1 MRTYYSF
8 AEYQDAAALI
18 KSKISVTPEIGL
30 VLGSGLGQLA
40 DEVEGA
46 EPGTP
51 PVYIKYKDIP
61 GWPVSTVYGHKGRL
75 VIGKLG
81 GRNVVVQQGRSHFY
95 EGYSLLEVT
104 FAVRVMKLL
113 GVKSLVVTNAAGG
126 VNVFFHPGDVMLIKD
141 HIAFAGM
148 AGNNPLCGP
157 NMDEFGIRFPDMS
170 QAYDREYEKLAMT
183 AALKNGIVLREGTY
197 IWLSGPS
204 FETPAEVR
212 MLRAMGVD
220 AVGMS
225 TVPEVIVARHCG
237 MRVLGFSGITNKN
250 SDNGEVQT
258 NHEEV
263 LEAANIIGPKIITI
277 LKEILP
283 QM

>member
-1 MRTYYSF
+1 MRTYSF
-8 AEYQDAAALI
+8 AEYQNAADLI
-18 KSKISVTPEIGL
+18 KRKIKITPEIGL

-46 EPGTP
+46 EPGMP
-51 PVYIKYKDIP
+51 PVIIDYKEIP
-61 GWPVSTVYGHKGRL
+61 GWPLSTVFGHKGRL

-81 GRNVVVQQGRSHFY
+81 GRNVIVQQGRTHFY
-95 EGYSLLEVT
+95 EGYSLHEVT

-113 GVKSLVVTNAAGG
+113 GVNTLVVTNAAGG
-126 VNVFFHPGDVMLIKD
+126 VNVFFHAGDIMLITD

-148 AGNNPLCGP
+148 GGNNPLCGP
-157 NMDEFGIRFPDMS
+157 NMEEFGIRFPDMS
-170 QAYDREYEKLAMT
+170 QAYDREYCRMAK
-183 AALKNGIVLREGTY
+183 AAAVRHNIDLKEGTY

-212 MLRAMGVD
+212 MMRSWGVD

-225 TVPEVIVARHCG
+225 TVPEVIIARHCG

-250 SDNGEVQT
+250 SDNGEAQT

-277 LKEILP
+277 LKDILP
-283 QM
+283 DL

>member
-1 MRTYYSF
+1 MRTYTF
-8 AEYQDAAALI
+8 EEYQAAADLI
-18 KSKISVTPEIGL
+18 KSKISIEPEIGL

-46 EPGTP
+46 EPGSA
-51 PVYIKYKDIP
+51 PVIIDYKDIP
-61 GWPVSTVYGHKGRL
+61 GWPLSTVFGHKGRL

-81 GRNVVVQQGRSHFY
+81 GRNVIVQQGRNHFY
-95 EGYSLLEVT
+95 EGYSLQQVT

-113 GVKSLVVTNAAGG
+113 GVKSLVLTNAAGG
-126 VNVFFHPGDVMLIKD
+126 VNVFFHPGDVMLITD
-141 HIAFAGM
+141 HIGFVGM

-157 NMDEFGIRFPDMS
+157 NMEEFGIRFPDMS
-170 QAYDREYEKLAMT
+170 QAYDREYGKMAKE
-183 AALKNGIVLREGTY
+183 AALKHDIDLKEGVY
-197 IWLSGPS
+197 FWISGPS

-212 MLRAMGVD
+212 MLRSWGVD

-225 TVPEVIVARHCG
+225 TAPEVIIARHCG
-237 MRVLGFSGITNKN
+237 IRVVGFSGITNKN
-250 SDNGEVQT
+250 SDNGEAQT

-263 LEAANIIGPKIITI
+263 LEAANIIGPKIIAI

-283 QM
+283 KM

>member
-1 MRTYYSF
+1 MRTYSF
-8 AEYQDAAALI
+8 AEYQDAADMI
-18 KSKISVTPEIGL
+18 RSKISFDPEIGL
-30 VLGSGLGQLA
+30 VLGSGLGHLA
-40 DEVEGA
+40 DEVTGP
-46 EPGTP
+46 EPGTN
-51 PVYIKYKDIP
+51 PVIIKYKNIP
-61 GWPVSTVYGHKGRL
+61 GWPVSTVFGHKGQL

-81 GRNVVVQQGRSHFY
+81 GRNVVVQQGRTHFY
-95 EGYSLLEVT
+95 EGYSLHEVT

-113 GVKSLVVTNAAGG
+113 GVKTLVVTNAAGG
-126 VNVFFHPGDVMLIKD
+126 VNVFFHPGDIMLITD
-141 HIAFAGM
+141 HIGFAGM

-170 QAYDREYEKLAMT
+170 QAYDREYGKMAR
-183 AALKNGIVLREGTY
+183 AAAVKHDIVMREGVY
-197 IWLSGPS
+197 AWLSGPS

-212 MLRAMGVD
+212 MLRICGAD

-277 LKEILP
+277 LKDILP
-283 QM
+283 EL

>member
-1 MRTYYSF
+1 MRTYTF
-8 AEYQDAAALI
+8 AEYQAAADVIMSRITI
-18 KSKISVTPEIGL
+18 KPEIGL

-46 EPGTP
+46 EPGSA
-51 PVYIKYKDIP
+51 PVIIDYKDIP
-61 GWPVSTVYGHKGRL
+61 GWPLSTVPGHKGRL

-81 GRNVVVQQGRSHFY
+81 GRNVVVQQGRNHFY
-95 EGYSLLEVT
+95 EGYSIQQVT

-113 GVKSLVVTNAAGG
+113 GVESLVLTNAAGG
-126 VNVFFHPGDVMLIKD
+126 LNVFYHPGDIMLITD
-141 HIAFAGM
+141 HIGLPGM

-157 NMDEFGIRFPDMS
+157 NMEEFGIRFIDMS
-170 QAYDREYEKLAMT
+170 QAYDREYGKLAKE
-183 AALKNGIVLREGTY
+183 AAMKNGIQLHSGVY
-197 IWLSGPS
+197 VWLSGPS

-212 MLRAMGVD
+212 FLRAVGAD

-237 MRVLGFSGITNKN
+237 MRVIGFSGITNKN

-263 LEAANIIGPKIITI
+263 LESANVIGPKIITI

-283 QM
+283 RM

>member
-1 MRTYYSF
+1 MPPQRTQRVRF
-8 AEYQDAAALI
+8 
-18 KSKISVTPEIGL
+18 
-30 VLGSGLGQLA
+30 
-40 DEVEGA
+40 
-46 EPGTP
+46 EPGSA
-51 PVYIKYKDIP
+51 PVIIDYKDIP
-61 GWPVSTVYGHKGRL
+61 GWPASTVFGHKGRL

-81 GRNVVVQQGRSHFY
+81 GRNVVVQQGRAHFY
-95 EGYSLLEVT
+95 EGYSLQEVT
-104 FAVRVMKLL
+104 FAVRVMKLI
-113 GVKSLVVTNAAGG
+113 GVKSLILTNAAGG
-126 VNVFFHPGDVMLIKD
+126 LNVFYHPGDVMLITD
-141 HIAFAGM
+141 HIGIPGM

-157 NMDEFGIRFPDMS
+157 NMEEFGIRFIDMS
-170 QAYDREYEKLAMT
+170 QAYDREYGKLAQQ
-183 AALKNGIVLREGTY
+183 AAMKHNIPLHTGVY

-212 MLRAMGVD
+212 MLRSLGAD

-237 MRVLGFSGITNKN
+237 IRVIGFSGITNKN

>member
-1 MRTYYSF
+1 MRTYTF
-8 AEYQDAAALI
+8 EEYQAAADLI
-18 KSKISVTPEIGL
+18 KSKISIEPEIGL

-46 EPGTP
+46 EPGSA
-51 PVYIKYKDIP
+51 PVIIDYKDIP
-61 GWPVSTVYGHKGRL
+61 GWPLSTVFGHKGRL

-81 GRNVVVQQGRSHFY
+81 GRNVVVQQGRNHFY
-95 EGYSLLEVT
+95 EGYSLQQVT

-126 VNVFFHPGDVMLIKD
+126 VNVFFHPGDIMLITD
-141 HIAFAGM
+141 HIGFAGM

-157 NMDEFGIRFPDMS
+157 NMEEFGIRFPDMS
-170 QAYDREYEKLAMT
+170 QAYDREYIRMAKEASVKTGVPLQS
-183 AALKNGIVLREGTY
+183 GVY
-197 IWLSGPS
+197 VWLSGPS

-212 MLRAMGVD
+212 MLRALGVD

-237 MRVLGFSGITNKN
+237 MRVVGFSGITNKN
-250 SDNGEVQT
+250 SDNGEAQT

-263 LEAANIIGPKIITI
+263 LEAANVIGPKIITI

-283 QM
+283 KM

>member
-1 MRTYYSF
+1 MRTYSF
-8 AEYQDAAALI
+8 AEYQDAADVI
-18 KSKISVTPEIGL
+18 KSRINITPEIGL

-40 DEVEGA
+40 DEVEGV
-46 EPGTP
+46 EPGSD
-51 PVYIKYKDIP
+51 PVIIAYKDIP
-61 GWPVSTVYGHKGRL
+61 GWPASTVFGHKGRL

-81 GRNVVVQQGRSHFY
+81 GRNVIVQQGRAHFY
-95 EGYSLLEVT
+95 EGYSMQEVT

-113 GVKSLVVTNAAGG
+113 GVKTLVVTNAAGG
-126 VNVFFHPGDVMLIKD
+126 LNVFFHPGDVMLITD
-141 HIAFAGM
+141 HIGFAGM

-157 NMDEFGIRFPDMS
+157 NMEEFGTRFPDMS
-170 QAYDREYEKLAMT
+170 QAYDREYIKLAKE
-183 AALKNGIVLREGTY
+183 AAVKTGVDLQNGVY
-197 IWLSGPS
+197 VWLSGPS

-212 MLRAMGVD
+212 MLRAVGAD

-237 MRVLGFSGITNKN
+237 IRVLGFSGITNKN

-258 NHEEV
+258 THEEV
-263 LEAANIIGPKIITI
+263 MEAANIIGPKIIAI

-283 QM
+283 KL

>member
-1 MRTYYSF
+1 MRTYSF
-8 AEYQDAAALI
+8 AEYQDAANVI
-18 KSKISVTPEIGL
+18 KREISITPEIGL

-46 EPGTP
+46 KPGETP
-51 PVYIKYKDIP
+51 VIIKYKDIP
-61 GWPVSTVYGHKGRL
+61 GWPLSTVFGHKGQL

-81 GRNVVVQQGRSHFY
+81 GRNVIVQQGRTHFY
-95 EGYSLLEVT
+95 EGYSLHEVT

-113 GVKSLVVTNAAGG
+113 GVKTLVVTNAAGG
-126 VNVFFHPGDVMLIKD
+126 VNVFFHPGDIMLITD
-141 HIAFAGM
+141 HIGFAGM

-157 NMDEFGIRFPDMS
+157 NMEEFGIRFPDMS
-170 QAYDREYEKLAMT
+170 QAYDREYGKLAK
-183 AALKNGIVLREGTY
+183 AAAVKNDIDLKEGTY

-212 MLRAMGVD
+212 MLRSWGVD

-283 QM
+283 KL